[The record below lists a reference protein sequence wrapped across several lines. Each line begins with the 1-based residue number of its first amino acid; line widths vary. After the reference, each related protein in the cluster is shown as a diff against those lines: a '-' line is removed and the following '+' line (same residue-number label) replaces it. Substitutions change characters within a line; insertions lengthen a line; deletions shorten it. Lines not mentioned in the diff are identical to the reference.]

1 MPNASRDSVQ
11 GIFYMLTATL
21 SFAVMAAAAKFCAK
35 EGLGA
40 AQIILV
46 RSVIGSAVMA
56 LFLYRG
62 RLSFIGKNPLIL
74 TGRGVI
80 GFIAMYLYFWSIPR
94 INLGTASMLNYTSPI
109 FAVLLAFLF
118 LKEKLG
124 LTVKI
129 AIVVSFTGMYL
140 LAAPDLAERSPALLA
155 GLLSG
160 FFAAVVH
167 ILIRSSRKDESPL
180 TIILYFTVA
189 STIGSALLL
198 GPAGWVRPSA
208 EAWAGLGVVTVT
220 SIIGQLGL
228 TYSLKTAPVAVVSPF
243 GYLTPVFGSALG
255 YVLWGESLT
264 GTGLLGSALIIAS
277 GAFIYARH
285 AREAGQP
292 DE

>member
-1 MPNASRDSVQ
+1 
-11 GIFYMLTATL
+11 MLVATL

-35 EGLGA
+35 QGLGA

-56 LFLYRG
+56 VLLYRDG
-62 RLSFIGKNPLIL
+62 LSFIGKNPLVL

-80 GFIAMYLYFWSIPR
+80 GFVAMYLYFWSIPQ
-94 INLGTASMLNYTSPI
+94 INLGTASMLNYTSPV
-109 FAVLLAFLF
+109 FAVLLASIF
-118 LKEKLG
+118 LKENLS
-124 LTVKI
+124 LTIKAAV
-129 AIVVSFTGMYL
+129 AVSFAGMYL

-160 FFAAVVH
+160 FFAAIVH
-167 ILIRSSRKDESPL
+167 VLIRSSRKDESPF

-208 EAWAGLGVVTVT
+208 EAWAALGIVTVT

-228 TYSLKTAPVAVVSPF
+228 TYSLKTAPVAIVSPF

-255 YVLWGESLT
+255 YVLWEESLT
-264 GTGLLGSALIIAS
+264 GMGLLGSVLIIAS

>member
-1 MPNASRDSVQ
+1 
-11 GIFYMLTATL
+11 MLMATL
-21 SFAVMAAAAKFCAK
+21 SFAVMAAAAKFCSK

-46 RSVIGSAVMA
+46 RSVVGSAVMA

-62 RLSFIGKNPLIL
+62 RLSFIGKDPLIL

-80 GFIAMYLYFWSIPR
+80 GFIAMYLYFWSIPQ

-118 LKEKLG
+118 LKEKLS
-124 LTVKI
+124 LTVKM
-129 AIVVSFTGMYL
+129 AVAVSFTGMYF

-167 ILIRSSRKDESPL
+167 ILIRSSQKDESPF
-180 TIILYFTVA
+180 TIIFYFTVA

-208 EAWAGLGVVTVT
+208 EAWLALGVVTVT

-228 TYSLKTAPVAVVSPF
+228 TYSLRTAPVAVVSPF
-243 GYLTPVFGSALG
+243 GYLTPVFGSVLG
-255 YVLWGESLT
+255 YFLWEESLT
-264 GTGLLGSALIIAS
+264 GMGLLGSALIIAS